1 MSPPIPTHREEEF
14 DSPYPAFLTSLIQCL
29 SPSSLSLN
37 RTQDAFWISLIA
49 ARTFSRASAVKK
61 NVIEVVNNPDFEVN
75 LWQSGAVLEIAGEQS

>member
-1 MSPPIPTHREEEF
+1 MSPPIPTHREEGLDF
-14 DSPYPAFLTSLIQCL
+14 LYPPFLTSLIQCL

-61 NVIEVVNNPDFEVN
+61 NVIEVVNNPNFEIN
-75 LWQSGAVLEIAGEQS
+75 LRQSGAVLEIAEEQN